1 MGQRVVSLRAR
12 GVVDRVGQTGFM
24 DEEGG
29 RQQLLHI
36 GAVAERTELS
46 LRTLRHYDEIG
57 LVNPSE
63 RSEGG
68 FRLYSEADV
77 ERILLIRRMKP
88 LDFTL
93 EQMRELLDITHEV
106 AQPDAS
112 VEARQKLREIEAIA
126 MERRTALE
134 KKVAMADEFLVRLRD
149 LSGPEPEADSEAGEG

>member
-1 MGQRVVSLRAR
+1 MRQR
-12 GVVDRVGQTGFM
+12 
-24 DEEGG
+24 EG
-29 RQQLLHI
+29 RRQLLHI

-93 EQMRELLDITHEV
+93 EQMRELLDITHDV
-106 AQPDAS
+106 AQPDAPI
-112 VEARQKLREIEAIA
+112 EARQKLQEIEAIA
-126 MERRTALE
+126 IERRTALE
-134 KKVAMADEFLVRLRD
+134 KKVAMADEFLSRLRD
-149 LSGPEPEADSEAGEG
+149 LSNPTHHEGPGTQGD

>member
-1 MGQRVVSLRAR
+1 MNRMG
-12 GVVDRVGQTGFM
+12 
-24 DEEGG
+24 EE
-29 RQQLLHI
+29 RRLLHI

>member
-1 MGQRVVSLRAR
+1 MRQR
-12 GVVDRVGQTGFM
+12 
-24 DEEGG
+24 EGY
-29 RQQLLHI
+29 RQLLHI

-93 EQMRELLDITHEV
+93 EQMRELLDITHDV
-106 AQPDAS
+106 AQPDAP
-112 VEARQKLREIEAIA
+112 VEARQKLQEIEAIA
-126 MERRTALE
+126 IERRAALE
-134 KKVAMADEFLVRLRD
+134 KKVAMADEFLSRLRD
-149 LSGPEPEADSEAGEG
+149 LSNPTHHEGPGTQGD

>member
-1 MGQRVVSLRAR
+1 M
-12 GVVDRVGQTGFM
+12 GQTGFM
-24 DEEGG
+24 DRERE

-93 EQMRELLDITHEV
+93 EQMRELLEITHDV
-106 AQPDAS
+106 SQPDAPL
-112 VEARQKLREIEAIA
+112 EARQKLQEIEANAI
-126 MERRTALE
+126 ERRSALE
-134 KKVAMADEFLVRLRD
+134 KKVAMADEFLSRLRD
-149 LSGPEPEADSEAGEG
+149 LSMPHDNEGKREA

>member
-1 MGQRVVSLRAR
+1 MS
-12 GVVDRVGQTGFM
+12 DK
-24 DEEGG
+24 DEGD
-29 RQQLLHI
+29 QLLHI

-68 FRLYSEADV
+68 FRLYSDADV

-106 AQPDAS
+106 AQPDAPL
-112 VEARQKLREIEAIA
+112 EARQKLQEIEAVAI
-126 MERRTALE
+126 ERRSALE
-134 KKVAMADEFLVRLRD
+134 RKVAMADEFLSRLRN
-149 LSGPEPEADSEAGEG
+149 LSAPTPHGEAGSSEA

>member
-1 MGQRVVSLRAR
+1 MGSNEDGAR
-12 GVVDRVGQTGFM
+12 LM
-24 DEEGG
+24 
-29 RQQLLHI
+29 HI

-46 LRTLRHYDEIG
+46 FRTLRHYDEIG

-93 EQMRELLDITHEV
+93 EQMRELLDITHDV
-106 AQPDAS
+106 AQPNAPA
-112 VEARQKLREIEAIA
+112 EARQKLQEIEAIA
-126 MERRTALE
+126 TERRTVLE
-134 KKVAMADEFLVRLRD
+134 RKVAMADEFLARLRR
-149 LSGPEPEADSEAGEG
+149 LSAGEPQSESEGPES

>member
-1 MGQRVVSLRAR
+1 MSQNN
-12 GVVDRVGQTGFM
+12 D
-24 DEEGG
+24 

-93 EQMRELLDITHEV
+93 EQMREPLDVTHDV
-106 AQPDAS
+106 AQPDAPL
-112 VEARQKLREIEAIA
+112 EARQKSHEIEAIA
-126 MERRTALE
+126 IERRARWRRRSRWPMSSSRVSATSRPPLTRTMQGSARPDARVVCDAE
-134 KKVAMADEFLVRLRD
+134 LVFTR
-149 LSGPEPEADSEAGEG
+149 

>member
-1 MGQRVVSLRAR
+1 MSEMSE
-12 GVVDRVGQTGFM
+12 DR
-24 DEEGG
+24 
-29 RQQLLHI
+29 RLLHI

-106 AQPDAS
+106 SQPDAS
-112 VEARQKLREIEAIA
+112 AEARQKLREIEATA
-126 MERRTALE
+126 MERRTSLE

-149 LSGPEPEADSEAGEG
+149 LSGPEPQSDSEAREG

>member
-1 MGQRVVSLRAR
+1 MGRNEDGSRL
-12 GVVDRVGQTGFM
+12 M
-24 DEEGG
+24 
-29 RQQLLHI
+29 HI

-46 LRTLRHYDEIG
+46 FRTLRHYDEIG

-106 AQPDAS
+106 AQPDAPD
-112 VEARQKLREIEAIA
+112 EARQKLREIEATA

-134 KKVAMADEFLVRLRD
+134 QKVAMADEFLARLRR
-149 LSGPEPEADSEAGEG
+149 LSAAEPRSGSEGSEG

>member
-1 MGQRVVSLRAR
+1 MSQNN
-12 GVVDRVGQTGFM
+12 
-24 DEEGG
+24 G
-29 RQQLLHI
+29 RPQLLHI

-93 EQMRELLDITHEV
+93 EQMRELLEV
-106 AQPDAS
+106 TEAATRPDSPDA
-112 VEARQKLREIEAIA
+112 VRQKLREFE
-126 MERRTALE
+126 ETALE
-134 KKVAMADEFLVRLRD
+134 RRAALERKVAMADEFLARLQE
-149 LSGPEPEADSEAGEG
+149 LSADG

>member
-1 MGQRVVSLRAR
+1 MS
-12 GVVDRVGQTGFM
+12 DK
-24 DEEGG
+24 DEAD
-29 RQQLLHI
+29 QLLHI

-68 FRLYSEADV
+68 FRLYSDADV

-93 EQMRELLDITHEV
+93 EQMRELLDITHQV
-106 AQPDAS
+106 AQPDAPL
-112 VEARQKLREIEAIA
+112 EARQKLQEIEAIA
-126 MERRTALE
+126 IERRSALE
-134 KKVAMADEFLVRLRD
+134 RKVAMADEFLSRLRD
-149 LSGPEPEADSEAGEG
+149 LSVPAAPGDARTSET

>member
-1 MGQRVVSLRAR
+1 MGR
-12 GVVDRVGQTGFM
+12 
-24 DEEGG
+24 DEDGA
-29 RQQLLHI
+29 QLMHI
-36 GAVAERTELS
+36 GAVADRTELS

-68 FRLYSEADV
+68 FRLYSEHDV

-106 AQPDAS
+106 ARPDAPL
-112 VEARQKLREIEAIA
+112 EARQKLREIETIAI
-126 MERRTALE
+126 ERRSALE
-134 KKVAMADEFLVRLRD
+134 KKVAMADEFLARLRD
-149 LSGPEPEADSEAGEG
+149 LSSPTHRDGPGQQGA

>member
-1 MGQRVVSLRAR
+1 MSE
-12 GVVDRVGQTGFM
+12 M
-24 DEEGG
+24 SEG
-29 RQQLLHI
+29 RRLLHI

-106 AQPDAS
+106 SQPQAS

-149 LSGPEPEADSEAGEG
+149 LSGPEPQAASEAGEG

>member
-1 MGQRVVSLRAR
+1 MGQTEDMS
-12 GVVDRVGQTGFM
+12 QNN
-24 DEEGG
+24 G
-29 RQQLLHI
+29 RPQLLHI

-93 EQMRELLDITHEV
+93 DQMRELLDITHNV
-106 AQPDAS
+106 SRPDAPL
-112 VEARQKLREIEAIA
+112 EARQKLQEIEAIA
-126 MERRTALE
+126 IERRSALE
-134 KKVAMADEFLVRLRD
+134 KKVAMADEFLSRLRD
-149 LSGPEPEADSEAGEG
+149 LSTPQDDRGSRED